1 MKENI
6 SKKLMSYLNYWDIA
20 IDEIDIDTFS
30 KEIDMGVKVKGVT
43 LELKNEG
50 IMISCYNQKNQQAN
64 LSKCLD
70 LAAVLMSS
78 NKISSI

>member
-6 SKKLMSYLNYWDIA
+6 SERLMSYLNYWGIT
-20 IDEIDIDTFS
+20 IDEIDVDTFN
-30 KEIDMGVKVKGVT
+30 KEIDIGVRVKGVT

-78 NKISSI
+78 NRISSI